1 MWLFLKTKDI
11 VNLGKT
17 SFLFIPSCLRMRI
30 RAEIFHATIV
40 YHTVSRF
47 DIISHVK
54 EIGKR
59 VVLFKHLLRENKVAL
74 RFTFLH
80 ESTLKDFSYN
90 IRHEKC

>member
-1 MWLFLKTKDI
+1 
-11 VNLGKT
+11 
-17 SFLFIPSCLRMRI
+17 MRI

-74 RFTFLH
+74 RFTFSH

-90 IRHEKC
+90 IRHENANRAQKMTTFHISIERGRDN